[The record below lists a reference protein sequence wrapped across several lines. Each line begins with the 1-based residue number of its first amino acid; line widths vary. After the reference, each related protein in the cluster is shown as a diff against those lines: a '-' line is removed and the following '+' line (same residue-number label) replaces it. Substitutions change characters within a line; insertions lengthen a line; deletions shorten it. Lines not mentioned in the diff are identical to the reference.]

1 MTCNPCQTALL
12 KVGELL
18 QALRSE
24 QLSPEAR
31 VLARQAAASLHT
43 ASQHIVDQQARALL
57 YEMPGRD
64 LAKGESNAG
73 D

>member
-31 VLARQAAASLHT
+31 VLARQAAASLHV
-43 ASQHIVDQQARALL
+43 ASQHIVDQSARALL
-57 YEMPGRD
+57 YERPGRD
-64 LAKGESNAG
+64 RAKGES
-73 D
+73 

>member
-12 KVGELL
+12 KVGELI

-31 VLARQAAASLHT
+31 VLARQAAASLHV
-43 ASQHIVDQQARALL
+43 ASQHIVDQQERSTL
-57 YEMPGRD
+57 YEMLGRD
-64 LAKGESNAG
+64 RARG
-73 D
+73 DSA